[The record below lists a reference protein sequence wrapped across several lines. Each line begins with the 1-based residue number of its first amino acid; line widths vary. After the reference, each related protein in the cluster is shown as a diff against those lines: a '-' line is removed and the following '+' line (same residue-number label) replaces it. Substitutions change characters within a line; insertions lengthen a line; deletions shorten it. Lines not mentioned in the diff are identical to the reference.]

1 MEHVTQ
7 SHNSLL
13 GFKLQLYTTNI
24 LNFPG
29 ERIAIQGLQP
39 ETLSSLGAGGTQG
52 KYHNVRYNRSNKIC

>member
-52 KYHNVRYNRSNKIC
+52 NILR

>member
-1 MEHVTQ
+1 MEHTTQ
-7 SHNSLL
+7 SHNSLF

-52 KYHNVRYNRSNKIC
+52 KYHSLIFHTSLID